1 MTLWTHI
8 GVADGVQG
16 IMEVDCMDGWV
27 VGEEGGGR
35 MRGKLPSSVGV

>member
-27 VGEEGGGR
+27 VGEWEVGEEGQWADER
-35 MRGKLPSSVGV
+35 